1 MVDIATTLHTA
12 MRRAAKTVL
21 HDIAK
26 EGVVALKRVLD
37 IAGFARSEYLE
48 DYEVYSHI
56 VGDSV
61 IFEILVDFDAV
72 QAEDDFTREA
82 LEKQQ
87 EELKNVERT
96 YGVKSNKAYT
106 RVRDARSPAKDAR
119 KPARDAR
126 KPAKDARVGAK
137 ERLLGHE
144 IALHMP
150 RSARITR
157 QGKLSVTLRRSMRET
172 EEEIRMPQGHFEGIM
187 KTVMDKLSSIIFQ
200 NFLPEL
206 QEIIDNYVG

>member
-1 MVDIATTLHTA
+1 
-12 MRRAAKTVL
+12 MRRAAKAVL

-26 EGVVALKRVLD
+26 EGVVALKRTLD
-37 IAGFARSEYLE
+37 IAGFARSEYLK

-56 VGDSV
+56 RGDSV
-61 IFEILVDFDAV
+61 IFEVLVDFDAI

-87 EELKNVERT
+87 EELKAVEKT

-106 RVRDARSPAKDAR
+106 RVRDARTPAK
-119 KPARDAR
+119 DAR
-126 KPAKDARVGAK
+126 KPAKDARQPAKDARVGAK
-137 ERLLGHE
+137 QRLLGHE
-144 IALHMP
+144 IAMHMP

-172 EEEIRMPQGHFEGIM
+172 EEEVRMPQGHFEGIM
-187 KTVMDKLSSIIFQ
+187 KTVMDKLSSILFQ

-206 QEIIDNYVG
+206 QEIINDYVG